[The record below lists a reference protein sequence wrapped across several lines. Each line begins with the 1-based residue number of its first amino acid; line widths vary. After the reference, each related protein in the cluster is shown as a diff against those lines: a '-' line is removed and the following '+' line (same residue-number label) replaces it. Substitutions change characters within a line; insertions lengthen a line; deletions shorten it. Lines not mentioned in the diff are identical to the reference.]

1 MIMGEM
7 MKILDVRSKDF
18 ETSFKA
24 LLARGKMDI
33 KEVSSV
39 VESLLDEIKQNG
51 LEAIKAHIA
60 RFDKWEAHTL
70 QDIAITPQECLK
82 AYNELSAE
90 LKSAIHLAY
99 DRIYAFHQKQK
110 TQSWIDCE
118 DNGSILGV
126 KVTPIERA
134 GHTT

>member
-51 LEAIKAHIA
+51 LEAIKALPMIE
-60 RFDKWEAHTL
+60 F
-70 QDIAITPQECLK
+70 TPFI
-82 AYNELSAE
+82 
-90 LKSAIHLAY
+90 KSKKHKVGLI
-99 DRIYAFHQKQK
+99 
-110 TQSWIDCE
+110 
-118 DNGSILGV
+118 V
-126 KVTPIERA
+126 KIMAVYSV
-134 GHTT
+134 